1 MFKKTVSIIV
11 PLLVFTVVL
20 TISAPTKRVLD
31 ESLDMKTLQKMAS
44 TGQLIHLQYDKSG
57 KLTHRMVATLI
68 NAPLDTVWKTVT
80 DFKNYNKFIPG
91 LQPPKVRQI
100 SKTEYVVDNTLNV
113 EIYGPIK
120 NTNKYSVG
128 YELKKP
134 ILYMYDP
141 SKKKP
146 AQSEMN
152 IWKLVKVDGGKKT
165 LIFYLDEAPDL
176 KDLGSFVYGIV
187 KDKPELSLALQVS
200 PVSIMVQQLKNYVE
214 KK

>member
-1 MFKKTVSIIV
+1 MLKKALPFIV
-11 PLLVFTVVL
+11 PILIFTVVL
-20 TISAPTKRVLD
+20 TAAAPTSRVLD
-31 ESLDMKTLQKMAS
+31 ENLDMKTLQKMAS
-44 TGQLIHLQYDKSG
+44 SGQLIHLQYDKSG
-57 KLTHRMVATLI
+57 KLAYRMVATQV
-68 NAPLDTVWKTVT
+68 NAPIDKVWKVVT

-91 LQPPKVRQI
+91 LQPPKVRQL
-100 SKTEYVVDNTLNV
+100 SKTEFVVDNTLNV

-120 NTNKYSVG
+120 TVNKYSVG

-134 ILYMYDP
+134 MVYMYDP

-146 AQSEMN
+146 DQSEMN
-152 IWKLVKVDGGKKT
+152 LWKLVDVDGKKT

-176 KDLGSFVYGIV
+176 KDLGTFVYGIV

-200 PVSIMVQQLKNYVE
+200 PVSIMVQQLKTYAE